1 MSIQEE
7 HRKLLASG
15 QSYQVQ
21 VPDGGDLASMRAILK
36 HGQILTI
43 SPIASFDEIQVGD
56 IVLVRWR
63 GQSNILHVIS
73 EIQGDQ
79 FLIVNSLGKIN
90 GWVHGRDVLGRVTQ
104 IIEPEPQP
112 GLYEMFELMGSSY
125 QRLAERL
132 QLSQAEICKLD
143 SILEDLR
150 WYAERYGP
158 ERREKLPRQNRW
170 SFTQIVWYLTRQA
183 RDASQAELTGP
194 VEPIIDQGKTSVGWI
209 AENLGLFETDS
220 HKSKN

>member
-15 QSYQVQ
+15 QSYQMQ
-21 VPDGGDLASMRAILK
+21 VPDGGDLASMRAVLK
-36 HGQILTI
+36 HGQILTV
-43 SPIASFDEIQVGD
+43 SPIASVDEIQAGD

-63 GQSNILHVIS
+63 GQSNILHVVS

-79 FLIVNSLGKIN
+79 FLIANSLGKIN
-90 GWVHGRDVLGRVTQ
+90 GWVHGRDLLGRVTQ

-112 GLYEMFELMGSSY
+112 SLDVMFQLLDSSY
-125 QRLAERL
+125 QKLAERL
-132 QLSQAEICKLD
+132 HLSHAEICKLD

-170 SFTQIVWYLTRQA
+170 SFTQIAWSLTRQA
-183 RDASQAELTGP
+183 RKASQAELPGP
-194 VEPIIDQGKTSVGWI
+194 IEPIIDLGKTSVGWI

-220 HKSKN
+220 HKPEN